1 MRLFDRGLFVFT
13 YHETRRNH
21 VGQSS
26 SPALTDKLLGINH
39 TDCIHVPE
47 AWTFI
52 EIAAASPCGATLK
65 FPSSAATNTCK
76 SSKQSRG
83 MACVA
88 SNRIRYGSRGRCIL
102 CVSAPGERPLQDLP
116 LCSPGGAGRRTG
128 CCVMVVMQDSH
139 LRNITT

>member
-1 MRLFDRGLFVFT
+1 MRLFSSWPFVRIMRPLESCRPILFACP
-13 YHETRRNH
+13 H
-21 VGQSS
+21 GQTTGDQSHRLHS
-26 SPALTDKLLGINH
+26 
-39 TDCIHVPE
+39 VPE
-47 AWTFI
+47 AWMFI